1 MAKDNIRSFRYSG
14 QVAAILEAAEGKSLN
29 DKFENIVLYCY
40 YKLEERKQALAEIE
54 KEIEKQREKL
64 HNLSRATE
72 QIRDLE
78 NTLMTAKHYMNI
90 IERQAESIAKTAEEY
105 EQPKINLEPDYNIM
119 ENAIKIGK
127 KK

>member
-40 YKLEERKQALAEIE
+40 YKLEERKQELAGIE
-54 KEIEKQREKL
+54 KEIEYEREQL
-64 HNLSRATE
+64 HNLTRATAK
-72 QIRDLE
+72 ISDLE
-78 NTLMTAKHYMNI
+78 STLMTAKHYMSI
-90 IERQAESIAKTAEEY
+90 IEHQAKSIAEAAEEY
-105 EQPKINLEPDYNIM
+105 EQSKINLEPDYNII